1 MKQLCW
7 QAEIRVDIDDAD
19 EDEYLNDVVSYLANY
34 VIYEWPSIF
43 GSS

>member
-7 QAEIRVDIDDAD
+7 QAEIQVDIDDAD
-19 EDEYLNDVVSYLANY
+19 EDEYLNDEVSHLANY
-34 VIYEWPSIF
+34 VIYECPGIF

>member
-1 MKQLCW
+1 MKQLCR
-7 QAEIRVDIDDAD
+7 QAEIQVDIDDAD

-34 VIYEWPSIF
+34 VIYEWPGIF

>member
-7 QAEIRVDIDDAD
+7 QAEIQVDIDDAD

-34 VIYEWPSIF
+34 VIYEWPDIF